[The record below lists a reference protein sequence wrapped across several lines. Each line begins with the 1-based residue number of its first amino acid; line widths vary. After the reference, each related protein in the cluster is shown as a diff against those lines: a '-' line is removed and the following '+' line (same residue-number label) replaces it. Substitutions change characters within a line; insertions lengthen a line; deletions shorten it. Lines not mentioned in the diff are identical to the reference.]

1 MKSSGRKMSVKRKP
15 TLKSLKAKLDK
26 VFSIFIRQR
35 GMDEG
40 GTNNCVTCGV
50 LKHWKE
56 LQCGHWISRVH
67 LSTRWHPLNAHPQC
81 GTCNVL
87 KRGNY
92 PEYARYM
99 FKEYGQDTMEEL
111 LMLKRQ
117 TLTMRRP
124 EYEELIER
132 FGKLVKGMG

>member
-1 MKSSGRKMSVKRKP
+1 MARKKP
-15 TLKSLKAKLDK
+15 TLSALKKKLDK
-26 VFSIFIRQR
+26 VFSIYIRQQ

-40 GTNNCVTCGV
+40 GTTQCVTCGV

-67 LSTRWHPLNAHPQC
+67 LSTRWHPLNAHAQC
-81 GTCNVL
+81 GVCNVL
-87 KRGNY
+87 RRGNY
-92 PEYARYM
+92 PEYAKYM
-99 FKEYGQDTMEEL
+99 LNEYGQSVMDEL

-124 EYEELIER
+124 EYEELI
-132 FGKLVKGMG
+132 KLYESKCV